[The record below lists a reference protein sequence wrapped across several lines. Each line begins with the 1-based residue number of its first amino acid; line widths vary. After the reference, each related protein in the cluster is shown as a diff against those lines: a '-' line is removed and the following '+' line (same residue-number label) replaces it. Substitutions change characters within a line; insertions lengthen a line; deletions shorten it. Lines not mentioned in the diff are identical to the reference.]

1 MKVLLKENIEKL
13 GGCGEIVDVANG
25 YARNYLL
32 PRNLAV
38 AASETNFKQLEMER
52 AKIVKK
58 IAAERVAMEAA
69 RDRIERTS
77 CTVIAAASP
86 EGHLYG
92 SVGPDEIADALNKE
106 GHRVG
111 ARSVKLEHPFKETG
125 VFVIDIEFAPD
136 LVGKTRVWIVAED
149 A

>member
-13 GGCGEIVDVANG
+13 GERGEIVDVATG

-38 AASETNFKQLEMER
+38 TASETNFKQLEVER
-52 AKIVKK
+52 AKIAKK
-58 IAAERVAMEAA
+58 IAAERTAMETA
-69 RDRIERTS
+69 RARIERTS
-77 CTVIAAASP
+77 CTVIATASP

-92 SVGPDEIADALNKE
+92 SVGPGEIADALNKE
-106 GHRVG
+106 GHRID
-111 ARSVKLEHPFKETG
+111 ARLVKLEHPFKETG

-136 LVGKTRVWIVAED
+136 LVGKTRVWIVAEE